1 MKHERPAQHD
11 VELDAL
17 LADWRAQGV
26 ASTEAALPSAVAR
39 ALENVPLPVNAAHA
53 APSLPAPSVDNVVEL
68 PRRQRALATVLL
80 LAAAI
85 SGLFVGSSTSVLRDE
100 DTSSDAS
107 DVASFDYGTTLSWTG
122 E

>member
-1 MKHERPAQHD
+1 MKHERPAKPD

-17 LADWRAQGV
+17 LTDWRDEGV
-26 ASTEAALPSAVAR
+26 ASAELELPSAMERVLAR
-39 ALENVPLPVNAAHA
+39 APIAREVA
-53 APSLPAPSVDNVVEL
+53 SLPAPSVDNVVEL

-100 DTSSDAS
+100 EASSDAA

>member
-1 MKHERPAQHD
+1 MKHERPAKRD

-17 LADWRAQGV
+17 LADWRDDGM
-26 ASTEAALPSAVAR
+26 AAAGEELPGAMAR
-39 ALENVPLPVNAAHA
+39 ALAR
-53 APSLPAPSVDNVVEL
+53 APSPARGAAGAEGVVVEL

-85 SGLFVGSSTSVLRDE
+85 SGLFVGSSTSVLSGD
-100 DTSSDAS
+100 DATSSDGTS
-107 DVASFDYGTTLSWTG
+107 YDVASFDYGATLSWTG